1 MNAGHTASLAE
12 QRQSIREQLSAQRRE
27 IARALAPDASTGTH
41 YPRSLTM
48 RLLSRRPVVLLA
60 RVAAL
65 VTTSRMVGSV
75 PAALIVAHL
84 LRAAFAAYATT
95 KPHDDSHLR

>member
-1 MNAGHTASLAE
+1 MNARHAASLAE
-12 QRQSIREQLSAQRRE
+12 QRQSIRELLSAQRRQ
-27 IARALAPDASTGTH
+27 IARALAPDVSTGSH
-41 YPRSLTM
+41 YPRSITM

-84 LRAAFAAYATT
+84 LRAAIAAYTT
-95 KPHDDSHLR
+95 KPHDD

>member
-1 MNAGHTASLAE
+1 MNARHAASLAE
-12 QRQSIREQLSAQRRE
+12 QRQSIREQLSVQRQQ
-27 IARALAPDASTGTH
+27 IARALAPDVSTGAH

-60 RVAAL
+60 RVAAF

-84 LRAAFAAYATT
+84 LRAAFAAYATQ
-95 KPHDDSHLR
+95 PHDDSHLR